1 MKYLTYSQTTEK
13 IKVTVKSF
21 YLEMESSPI
30 EEKYVH
36 IYYIS
41 IENKSENPIRIV
53 RRRWYIKNSFDEVIE
68 VSGDGVV
75 GQRPLINPGDTYS
88 YNSSSVIKTFSGT
101 MRGFYEAETSDG
113 ISMKINIPEF
123 RLVSHLLN

>member
-1 MKYLTYSQTTEK
+1 MKYLTYTQTTEK
-13 IKVTVKSF
+13 IEVTVKSF
-21 YLEMESSPI
+21 YLEKESSPI

-41 IENKSENPIRIV
+41 IENKGDKPIRIV
-53 RRRWYIKNSFDEVIE
+53 RRRWYIKNAYNEVIE

-75 GQRPLINPGDTYS
+75 GQRPLINPGDMYS
-88 YNSSSVIKTFSGT
+88 YNSYSVIKTYSGS
-101 MRGFYEAETSDG
+101 MSGFYEAENAEGLSV
-113 ISMKINIPEF
+113 KINIPEF

>member
-13 IKVTVKSF
+13 IEVTVKSF
-21 YLEMESSPI
+21 YLEKESSII

-41 IENKSENPIRIV
+41 VENKSEKPIRIV
-53 RRRWYIKNSFDEVIE
+53 KRHWYIKNSFDEVIE
-68 VSGDGVV
+68 VSGEGVV

-88 YNSSSVIKTFSGT
+88 YNSYSVIKTYSGT
-101 MRGFYEAETSDG
+101 MKGFYEAENSEG
-113 ISMKINIPEF
+113 VSMKINIPEF